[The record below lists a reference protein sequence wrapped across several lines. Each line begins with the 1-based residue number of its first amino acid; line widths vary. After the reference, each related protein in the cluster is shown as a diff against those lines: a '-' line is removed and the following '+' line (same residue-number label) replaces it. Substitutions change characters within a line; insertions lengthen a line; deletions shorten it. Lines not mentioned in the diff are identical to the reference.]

1 MDANPDWL
9 FLTNHGSVLL
19 TIAGDPTIGGS
30 ELAHIT
36 GIDEQTAEEIVA
48 DLVSEGYIVR
58 RQEGPGI
65 RYEINRNARLRH
77 PLFQDVEVGPLLD
90 ALQRNEPRRRRQN
103 LAGA

>member
-1 MDANPDWL
+1 MHANPDWL

-30 ELAHIT
+30 ELARIT

-48 DLVSEGYIVR
+48 DLVSEGYVVR
-58 RQEGPGI
+58 RQGPGI
-65 RYEINRNARLRH
+65 RYEINRNAHLRH

-90 ALQRNEPRRRRQN
+90 ALQRNGTRQRRRG